1 MTILFVPD
9 LLYDIYLELKDN
21 NMSVILV
28 VIGFILLV
36 IGHQAIWLYVGGVA
50 FLIGSL
56 LADQFNIVHR
66 EIDMIIFSVTSG
78 VLGALLCAYLRKFM
92 VTLAALISGG
102 YICYFLPEALG
113 WDTSWINWV
122 IVLLVGLASAVMTFI
137 WGALP
142 LILVSTL
149 LGATLIIQNM
159 SIASVGQIGMFI
171 VLVIFGLVAQW
182 VLWHYGKP
190 DTE

>member
-1 MTILFVPD
+1 
-9 LLYDIYLELKDN
+9 
-21 NMSVILV
+21 MSVILV

-36 IGHQAIWLYVGGVA
+36 AGHQGSWLYVGGVT
-50 FLIGSL
+50 FLVGSL
-56 LADQFNIVHR
+56 LADQFNIVHS
-66 EIDMIIFSVTSG
+66 EIDMIIFSFTSG

-92 VTLAALISGG
+92 VTLGALISGG
-102 YICYFLPEALG
+102 YICYFLPGALG
-113 WDTSWINWV
+113 WETGWINWV
-122 IVLLVGLASAVMTFI
+122 IVLLVGLAFAVMTFI

-159 SIASVGQIGMFI
+159 SIASVGPIGMFI
-171 VLVIFGLVAQW
+171 VLAIFGLVAQW
-182 VLWHYGKP
+182 VLWHYSKP

>member
-1 MTILFVPD
+1 
-9 LLYDIYLELKDN
+9 
-21 NMSVILV
+21 MSVILV

-36 IGHQAIWLYVGGVA
+36 AGHQGSWLYVGGVT
-50 FLIGSL
+50 FVIGSL
-56 LADQFNIVHR
+56 LGEQLNIVR
-66 EIDMIIFSVTSG
+66 KELDMIIFSFTSG
-78 VLGALLCAYLRKFM
+78 VLGALLVVYLRKIM
-92 VTLAALISGG
+92 VILAAFLSGG

-122 IVLLVGLASAVMTFI
+122 IVLLVGLACAVMTLI

-159 SIASVGQIGMFI
+159 SIASVGPIGMFI
-171 VLVIFGLVAQW
+171 VLAMFGLVAQW
-182 VLWHYGKP
+182 VLWHYSKP

>member
-1 MTILFVPD
+1 MG
-9 LLYDIYLELKDN
+9 
-21 NMSVILV
+21 VILV

-36 IGHQAIWLYVGGVA
+36 TGHQASWLYVGGV
-50 FLIGSL
+50 FLLTGSL
-56 LADQFNIVHR
+56 LADRLEIVR
-66 EIDMIIFSVTSG
+66 NEIDMIIFSFTSG
-78 VLGALLCAYLRKFM
+78 VLGSLLVVYLRKFM

-113 WDTSWINWV
+113 WETGWINWV
-122 IVLLVGLASAVMTFI
+122 IILLVGLACAVMTFI

-142 LILVSTL
+142 LIMVSTL

-159 SIASVGQIGMFI
+159 SLAAVGPAGMFI
-171 VLVIFGLVAQW
+171 VLTSFGLVAQW
-182 VLWHYGKP
+182 VLWQYSKP

>member
-1 MTILFVPD
+1 MG
-9 LLYDIYLELKDN
+9 
-21 NMSVILV
+21 VILV
-28 VIGFILLV
+28 VVGFILLV
-36 IGHQAIWLYVGGVA
+36 AGHQVSWFYVGGVA
-50 FLIGSL
+50 LLIGSL
-56 LADQFNIVHR
+56 LADQLNIVHK
-66 EIDMIIFSVTSG
+66 EIDMILFSFTSG
-78 VLGALLCAYLRKFM
+78 VLGALLVAYLRKIM
-92 VTLAALISGG
+92 VTLAAFVAGG

-113 WDTSWINWV
+113 WETSWINLV

-159 SIASVGQIGMFI
+159 SIASVGPVGMFI
-171 VLVIFGLVAQW
+171 VLAIFGLVAQW
-182 VLWHYGKP
+182 LLWRYSRP

>member
-1 MTILFVPD
+1 
-9 LLYDIYLELKDN
+9 
-21 NMSVILV
+21 MSVILV

-36 IGHQAIWLYVGGVA
+36 AGHQGSWLYVGGVTL
-50 FLIGSL
+50 LIGSL
-56 LADQFNIVHR
+56 LADQLNIVR
-66 EIDMIIFSVTSG
+66 KEIDMIVFSFTSG
-78 VLGALLCAYLRKFM
+78 VLGALLVVYVRKFM
-92 VTLAALISGG
+92 VVLAAFISGG

-122 IVLLVGLASAVMTFI
+122 IVLLVGLACAVMTFI

-159 SIASVGQIGMFI
+159 SIASVGPIGMFI
-171 VLVIFGLVAQW
+171 VLTIFGLVAQW
-182 VLWHYGKP
+182 LLWHYSKP

>member
-1 MTILFVPD
+1 
-9 LLYDIYLELKDN
+9 
-21 NMSVILV
+21 MSVILV

-36 IGHQAIWLYVGGVA
+36 AGHQASWLYVGGVA
-50 FLIGSL
+50 FVIGSL
-56 LADQFNIVHR
+56 LADRLNFVR
-66 EIDMIIFSVTSG
+66 TEIDMIIFSFTSG
-78 VLGALLCAYLRKFM
+78 VLGSLLVVYLRKFM
-92 VTLAALISGG
+92 VVLTALLSGG
-102 YICYFLPEALG
+102 YVCYFLPETLG

-122 IVLLVGLASAVMTFI
+122 IILLVGLASAVITFI

-159 SIASVGQIGMFI
+159 SIASVGPTGMFI

-182 VLWHYGKP
+182 VLWHYSKP
-190 DTE
+190 DTV